1 MKRAL
6 VIGGTGF
13 IGLSI
18 VDALLER
25 GVDVRVS
32 RRKQSITL
40 LVRKRPV
47 ELVDASLEDRAALT
61 KAMEDCEYVFLAA
74 GHYPRYS
81 TDRAHSI
88 AVGVRGVRNAF
99 DAALAAGVKRV
110 IFTSSTATLAQAP
123 AGRIA
128 DERDRLRAAPTDSVY
143 RAVKFELEREAEE
156 AASRG
161 LDVVTVLPGGCIG
174 PGDLR
179 VGTAGLFVGVVRSV
193 MPWYVEGTVNVVDV
207 TDVGRTHVEAAIRA
221 RRGARYC
228 IAGHPVELG
237 ELLQLVAR
245 RYGGQAPTTC
255 LDPQA
260 ARARADADEAAAA
273 PKKQRVPF
281 PREMVDIVT
290 SGQPVSSERARRD
303 LGIEPTPLPL
313 ALDRTHAWLVRCK
326 HVPAIDAAPRRIHE
340 PG

>member
-1 MKRAL
+1 LKRAL

-47 ELVDASLEDRAALT
+47 ELVDASLEDRAALV
-61 KAMEDCEYVFLAA
+61 KAMDGCDYVFLAA
-74 GHYPRYS
+74 AHYPRYS
-81 TDRAHSI
+81 TDRAQSI
-88 AVGVRGVRNAF
+88 AVGVRGVRSAF
-99 DAALAAGVKRV
+99 EAALTAGVKRV

-128 DERDRLRAAPTDSVY
+128 DERDRLRSSPVDSVY
-143 RAVKFELEREAEE
+143 RAVKYELEREAED

-161 LDVVTVLPGGCIG
+161 LDIVTVLPGGCIG

-179 VGTAGLFVGVVRSV
+179 VGTAGLFVGVVRSM

-207 TDVGRTHVEAAIRA
+207 TDVGRTHVEAALRA
-221 RRGARYC
+221 RRGSRYA
-228 IAGHPVELG
+228 IAGHSIALG
-237 ELLQLVAR
+237 ELLRTVAR

-255 LDPQA
+255 LDAPT
-260 ARARADADEAAAA
+260 ARLRADADEATAA
-273 PKKQRVPF
+273 PKRQRVPF
-281 PREMVDIVT
+281 PREMVDIVS

-303 LGIEPTPLPL
+303 FGIDLTPLPL

-340 PG
+340 SG